1 MIMCPLQMAFLY
13 IYNTASNQSCFFV
26 VVVVVVKSKIM
37 VGFAVSNNLIDTKE
51 YIYIF

>member
-1 MIMCPLQMAFLY
+1 MAFLY
-13 IYNTASNQSCFFV
+13 IYNTASNQSCFFF
-26 VVVVVVKSKIM
+26 VVVVVKSKIV

>member
-1 MIMCPLQMAFLY
+1 MAFLY

-26 VVVVVVKSKIM
+26 VVVVKSKVK

-51 YIYIF
+51 YIYF